1 MEKKRLNVLVPENIL
16 DKIDTLAEEA
26 GLNRTSMI
34 LVMVKHYIDQQD
46 ALKMSNMINTGQFEK
61 MIRSHME
68 GDLSVK
74 SDNE

>member
-16 DKIDTLAEEA
+16 EKIDQCADEA
-26 GLNRTSMI
+26 GLNRTSMV

-46 ALKMSNMINTGQFEK
+46 ALRMSNLLGKGQFEK
-61 MIRSHME
+61 LIRSHLE

>member
-16 DKIDTLAEEA
+16 DKIDALAEEA

-46 ALKMSNMINTGQFEK
+46 ALKMSNMIGTGQFQNVLK
-61 MIRSHME
+61 TLLE
-68 GDLSVK
+68 GDTGVK

>member
-1 MEKKRLNVLVPENIL
+1 MEKKKLNMLVPENIL
-16 DKIDTLAEEA
+16 EKIDQCAEEA

-46 ALKMSNMINTGQFEK
+46 ALKMSNMMGKGQLQDMFK
-61 MIRSHME
+61 NLLE

-74 SDNE
+74 SDKE